1 MLTLKRPEKPFLCL
15 LLCPVAPVVHKR
27 YISCVLEADS
37 CTREE
42 VAASLFIGPDTL
54 PCLWSC
60 EAGTTISA
68 RFFAAFSTFALH
80 PLLRVEGRLQG
91 GLMDA
96 TLNE

>member
-1 MLTLKRPEKPFLCL
+1 MLINGEKPVLCL
-15 LLCPVAPVVHKR
+15 LLCPVASVVHQR

-60 EAGTTISA
+60 ESGATISA
-68 RFFAAFSTFALH
+68 RFSAAFSTSALH
-80 PLLRVEGRLQG
+80 PLLCVEGRLQG
-91 GLMDA
+91 RLMDD